1 MTVGKA
7 ILESGGD
14 VVFLDRMP
22 RIRQNDWCKSRLVSS
37 VTSLSIVKGDIL
49 VSTEV
54 TKAEAWYQQLDVTD
68 EETIEAA
75 LKQVRMQIRYPIRGL
90 VSCAAISGES
100 DACDYSATVFR
111 QILDINITGTFL
123 ITRAAASEM
132 HRADVTG
139 SIVLIASMSGHIS
152 NRGINTSAYNASKA
166 AVHQL
171 ARSLAAEWGHPQNT
185 FPGSTTTATNPTP
198 GTDPRKEHSLIR
210 VNTLSPGHIDTPLSE
225 AARARGLTDEWAKQN
240 MLGRIS
246 QPDEYRAP
254 VLFLLSEG
262 SSYMTGAVSRL
273 VFMHALVLVDDKE
286 RTTSNPNRI
295 CAWMEDTAHGSHIQ
309 IIVLDRHL

>member
-1 MTVGKA
+1 MTYPASIQVATKDLFRLERRTILISGGAGSVGLMVGKA

-22 RIRQNDWCKSRLVSS
+22 RIPQNDWC
-37 VTSLSIVKGDIL
+37 DIL

-54 TKAEAWYQQLDVTD
+54 TKAEAWYQQLDVKN

-75 LKQVRMQIRYPIRGL
+75 MKQVRMQIRYPIRGL

-185 FPGSTTTATNPTP
+185 FPGSTATETNPTP
-198 GTDPRKEHSLIR
+198 GTDPRKVYPPIR

-246 QPDEYRAP
+246 QPGEYRAP

-262 SSYMTGAVSRL
+262 SSYMTGADLR
-273 VFMHALVLVDDKE
+273 VDGGH
-286 RTTSNPNRI
+286 
-295 CAWMEDTAHGSHIQ
+295 CAW
-309 IIVLDRHL
+309 